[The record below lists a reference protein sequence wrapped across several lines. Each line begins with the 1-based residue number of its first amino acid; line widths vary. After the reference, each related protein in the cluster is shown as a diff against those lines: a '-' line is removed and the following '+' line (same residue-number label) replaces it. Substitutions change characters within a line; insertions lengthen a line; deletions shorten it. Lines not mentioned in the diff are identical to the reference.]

1 MKKGALFLL
10 YKYQHQKFH
19 LVVFQQKK
27 KAISGVYS
35 FGSQVNGSM
44 LIVVGHNLSQPAA
57 FPDPSSSIWFK
68 RNTAKSFK
76 EMHCGGLLRKQ
87 T

>member
-1 MKKGALFLL
+1 LKCENSIQITPICNEERCFIFVIQVSASKISLSGISA
-10 YKYQHQKFH
+10 
-19 LVVFQQKK
+19 KK

-57 FPDPSSSIWFK
+57 FPDPSSSI
-68 RNTAKSFK
+68 
-76 EMHCGGLLRKQ
+76 
-87 T
+87 